1 MTLAEHDAKLK
12 AEGKWDAYIGRKK
25 EQDEEFQRRADEYA
39 RAEAPVVRALRA
51 VGVPLSSVWDLVNA
65 GRKRPSRTF
74 TMSTDPP
81 EALWDWLEANNG
93 SLATILPV
101 LLDHL
106 QQPYPDRVRA
116 GIARALA
123 TPESKFAW
131 PLLVRLYRQEQGDWT
146 RDGLAVALANIAD
159 DDLLDELI
167 TLAKDPQNG
176 KSRVL
181 LLDALKRS
189 SLPQA
194 RKALMEFG
202 ADPLLKKEAQ
212 RLLGQ
217 LKRQRGEVPRRK
229 N

>member
-1 MTLAEHDAKLK
+1 MATKRKGYMTLAEHDAKLK

-101 LLDHL
+101 LLD
-106 QQPYPDRVRA
+106 RA
-116 GIARALA
+116 CLGDTGI
-123 TPESKFAW
+123 EIC
-131 PLLVRLYRQEQGDWT
+131 
-146 RDGLAVALANIAD
+146 LAVAGPPL
-159 DDLLDELI
+159 
-167 TLAKDPQNG
+167 
-176 KSRVL
+176 
-181 LLDALKRS
+181 
-189 SLPQA
+189 QA
-194 RKALMEFG
+194 RAG
-202 ADPLLKKEAQ
+202 
-212 RLLGQ
+212 
-217 LKRQRGEVPRRK
+217 
-229 N
+229 

>member
-1 MTLAEHDAKLK
+1 
-12 AEGKWDAYIGRKK
+12 
-25 EQDEEFQRRADEYA
+25 
-39 RAEAPVVRALRA
+39 
-51 VGVPLSSVWDLVNA
+51 
-65 GRKRPSRTF
+65 
-74 TMSTDPP
+74 
-81 EALWDWLEANNG
+81 
-93 SLATILPV
+93 
-101 LLDHL
+101 
-106 QQPYPDRVRA
+106 
-116 GIARALA
+116 
-123 TPESKFAW
+123 
-131 PLLVRLYRQEQGDWT
+131 
-146 RDGLAVALANIAD
+146 LAVALANIAD